1 LKKSGLHHPLVAS
14 LPDPSSAEQRRGNVH
29 AKSYIVVQFVNW
41 KKNFSPP
48 GQEEYSRLAVREVV
62 DYPEKF
68 LRIFPV
74 SDSD

>member
-1 LKKSGLHHPLVAS
+1 MFVLIFYFVF
-14 LPDPSSAEQRRGNVH
+14 
-29 AKSYIVVQFVNW
+29 QFVNW
-41 KKNFSPP
+41 KKNISPP
-48 GQEEYSRLAVREVV
+48 GQEEYAAQLGEVV